1 MKKQNFM
8 FDKQSLRG
16 KPSEHL
22 YIMGTI
28 ILIRKVE
35 IMTKNNLNKFLKCMV
50 RWKTDV
56 MRCLTPLKQ
65 IAVRA
70 DII

>member
-8 FDKQSLRG
+8 FDEKSLRG
-16 KPSEHL
+16 KLSEHL
-22 YIMGTI
+22 NNMGTTL
-28 ILIRKVE
+28 LIRKVE
-35 IMTKNNLNKFLKCMV
+35 IMTKNNPNKFLKCMV

-56 MRCLTPLKQ
+56 MRCLTPLKRY
-65 IAVRA
+65 AVRT